1 MKDEI
6 MNRAIEAYIEKL
18 EKENAR
24 AKQFFVEI
32 NKVIGF
38 DGSRPNRTG
47 EDEYREIL
55 EILKWYKRDNDS
67 LLKGEE

>member
-18 EKENAR
+18 ECQNTY
-24 AKQFFVEI
+24 AKQILSEI
-32 NKVIGF
+32 DKVTGF

-47 EDEYREIL
+47 EDKYREIL
-55 EILKWYKRDNDS
+55 EILKWYKRSNDS